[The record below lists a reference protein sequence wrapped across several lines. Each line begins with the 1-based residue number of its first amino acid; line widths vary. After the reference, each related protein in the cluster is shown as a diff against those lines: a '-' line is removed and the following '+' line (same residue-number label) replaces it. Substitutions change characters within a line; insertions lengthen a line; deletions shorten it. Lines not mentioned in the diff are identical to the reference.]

1 MLKKLVVFLSVISI
15 CFVFVLFP
23 SCKHKAEGEVFA
35 RMDGATLTWDAY
47 DGAASYVVKCSV
59 QKENGGY
66 SITVKG
72 TSFLAPYTTPGD
84 YVFTVKALD
93 AQGEVIAVSKPVDY
107 HLGTGEAADA
117 VLIGSAEDLKSVAMS
132 YTVTFGKTKVE
143 APMYYRLSADID
155 LTGKTV
161 EPIGTSSKP
170 FLGVFDGAG
179 HTIRGLSFTKSNTD
193 GNVGLFGY
201 IKNAVVKNLSL
212 EGASLLF
219 DKDSKV
225 GKGELNCGFVAGCA
239 VSSVIDNCHVSG
251 NINILSNVITQD
263 SAILSAGGVVGRAES
278 GRVSGVSFTGEV
290 KAQFGRSYAG
300 GLVGFGQGSAPD
312 FLLLNSKADANV
324 TAVGTAYNVTTDA
337 SYAYARAGVIVGNLS
352 HAGRVSSI
360 LAVGSASASSTKDG
374 TPASQLTCGVFGRA
388 ASDTSSLT
396 IPMYNVFYSDTIQ
409 KPVGSTSSLGRYQN
423 NFFPLSEEQMK
434 DHSSFVVGQA
444 DALDFDAYW
453 EMPEGGA
460 PTLKKVSSLGEQPSL
475 KLTVASE
482 VDGNDFSYDMMIE
495 DGFLPTFFN
504 LNLQTSV
511 NGLGYNLNDV
521 FSKINADLNSLYES
535 GQVARI
541 KISAE
546 GMDDLILT
554 RTISGTTLL
563 RCYLVYGV
571 HSTYESPADVFGGY
585 KFIDAAALKT
595 YDYTAAKHITITFLS
610 PQGAEA

>member
-1 MLKKLVVFLSVISI
+1 MLKKLVVFLLVISI

-23 SCKHKAEGEVFA
+23 SCKKHTEGEVLA

-47 DGAASYVVKCSV
+47 DGAASYAVRCSF
-59 QKENGGY
+59 EGGGGY
-66 SITVKG
+66 SVNVKK

-93 AQGEVIAVSKPVDY
+93 ANGDVIALSKPIEY

-117 VLIGSAEDLKSVAMS
+117 VLIGSADDLKAIAMS
-132 YTVTFGKTKVE
+132 YTIAFGKTKVE

-161 EPIGTSSKP
+161 DPIGTSSKP

-201 IKNAVVKNLSL
+201 VKNAVIKNLTV
-212 EGASLLF
+212 EGASILF
-219 DKDSKV
+219 NKDSKV

-251 NINILSNVITQD
+251 NIDVLSDVITQD
-263 SAILSAGGVVGRAES
+263 NAILSAGGVVGRAES
-278 GRVSGVSFTGEV
+278 GRVSGVSFTGEI

-312 FLLLNSKADANV
+312 FLLLNSKANAKV
-324 TAVGTAYNVTTDA
+324 TAVGTAYNVTTNA
-337 SYAYARAGVIVGNLS
+337 SYAYARAGVAVGNLS
-352 HAGRVSSI
+352 HAGRIASI
-360 LAVGSASASSTKDG
+360 LAIGSASVSSTKDG

-396 IPMYNVFYSDTIQ
+396 IPTYNVFYSDTIQ

-423 NFFPLSEEQMK
+423 NFFPLSEAQMK
-434 DHSSFVVGQA
+434 DRASYIVNQA
-444 DALDFDAYW
+444 DALNFDDYW
-453 EMPEGGA
+453 EMPADGA
-460 PTLKKVSSLGEQPSL
+460 PILKKVPTVGSQPSL

-482 VDGNDFSYDMMIE
+482 IDGNDFSYDMMVE
-495 DGFLPTFFN
+495 DGFLPTYFN

-521 FSKINADLNSLYES
+521 LSKIGADLNALYED
-535 GQVARI
+535 GQTARI
-541 KISAE
+541 KISAD
-546 GMDDLILT
+546 GMDDLILS

-563 RCYLVYGV
+563 RCYLTYGV
-571 HSTYESPADVFGGY
+571 HATYESPADIFDGY
-585 KFIDAAALKT
+585 KFIDAATLQT